1 MRNKEKKKIA
11 SQRMNLK
18 MKEHRI
24 RQINKMNTSILKWLS
39 FSMLLINL
47 FALKIGLGLG
57 KVSSDSEQF
66 LSKALP
72 ECRACKTF
80 SGNLGQVHSKALTVG
95 KPSSVFHLRFYLD

>member
-18 MKEHRI
+18 MKEHRF
-24 RQINKMNTSILKWLS
+24 RQINKMNTSILKWLL

-47 FALKIGLGLG
+47 FYLKIGLGLG

-66 LSKALP
+66 LSKALS
-72 ECRACKTF
+72 ECRACKTL
-80 SGNLGQVHSKALTVG
+80 SGNLGQVHSDC